1 MGKWIKCKNCGHEY
15 HNDLKE
21 CPQCYHKTPLT
32 LKRLILP
39 LLSLFLVAAFTF
51 GVIWMILDDA
61 NFKTAQHEN
70 SSSNESVFN
79 SEEKIGPNNSSSNSS
94 SENADSTAIEESS
107 DDTSSSSVTSENRDD
122 NKQNISENVEYIN
135 FSLPEKLD
143 TEKVIKSLDSRYFPL
158 RWSTLDSA
166 FNASDYFKNYCR
178 TLEQNNTYLR
188 IGGKLPCC
196 VIYQYEIRGYVK
208 DIDNAKQQCR
218 EYISDNMEY
227 FKLQF
232 ETIKKY
238 AKEVESFQVRFD
250 FLYHNE
256 DVVSNEIK

>member
-1 MGKWIKCKNCGHEY
+1 MT
-15 HNDLKE
+15 D
-21 CPQCYHKTPLT
+21 
-32 LKRLILP
+32 
-39 LLSLFLVAAFTF
+39 
-51 GVIWMILDDA
+51 
-61 NFKTAQHEN
+61 
-70 SSSNESVFN
+70 SVFN
-79 SEEKIGPNNSSSNSS
+79 SYKMTTSSTDSSSNSP
-94 SENADSTAIEESS
+94 SENADSTEIEDKPNDSS
-107 DDTSSSSVTSENRDD
+107 STSSVVSENRDD
-122 NKQNISENVEYIN
+122 NKQNIGGNVEYIN

-166 FNASDYFKNYCR
+166 FKASDYFKNYCR

-196 VIYQYEIRGYVK
+196 VIFQYEISGYVK